1 MRIIKKILGVF
12 CLIMLITGVFL
23 LFSEKAS
30 RGGTIMTIVLFGVLA
45 HILLFRKEKKATQQ
59 ETGTLE
65 KPNITAY
72 LAHVNGLPIPEN
84 TYCNIATF
92 PDRMEFKAGTTN
104 ITLMREKITDMVIKT
119 DTEIQKQIVSS
130 TGGAIAG
137 AVLFGPLGAIIG
149 FDTKGSLKQFKL
161 INEFKKLNTT
171 EGFNIGL

>member
-1 MRIIKKILGVF
+1 MRIIKKILGIF
-12 CLIMLITGVFL
+12 CLIMLITEVFL

-45 HILLFRKEKKATQQ
+45 HILLFRKEK
-59 ETGTLE
+59 
-65 KPNITAY
+65 
-72 LAHVNGLPIPEN
+72 
-84 TYCNIATF
+84 
-92 PDRMEFKAGTTN
+92 KAGTTN

-149 FDTKGSLKQFKL
+149 GRAKTIKTHTSYLIITYKDDNGDLAYIGFDTKGSLKQFKL

-171 EGFNIGL
+171 EGFNIRL